1 MTIRI
6 NQAKRIIDYINK
18 YGSITS
24 WEAYKDLGVMELH
37 ARMSQLKKEGYE
49 FETRWE
55 TKKNRF
61 GENVSF
67 KRYYLKTK
75 RIIKK

>member
-18 YGSITS
+18 YGSITR
-24 WEAYKDLGVMELH
+24 WEAYKDLDVMELH

-49 FETRWE
+49 FVTVD
-55 TKKNRF
+55 K
-61 GENVSF
+61 
-67 KRYYLKTK
+67 L
-75 RIIKK
+75 ILP